1 MTTQIEPPLGSF
13 ADWIRATDEHVSARL
28 ETLAEA
34 ERVLTEAPEAPV
46 ERQALATKLERWR
59 YQHLN
64 SRCGR
69 LAPEDLG
76 LVAAL
81 DLAANELAGRAPRPP
96 RWPRSAVEDT
106 THGGRRI
113 TLAEMCL
120 EPRTPIDEIVRQA
133 AETTSEQFGPLAAD
147 GDSRA
152 TGRRMLMYAPLYLS
166 SHCVNHCS
174 YCGFRYP
181 VGIPRK
187 HLSRAEAIEQAELL
201 VGRGL
206 RHILLV
212 AGEFPSLTTTEYFV
226 EIVDG
231 LIDLGVRPAIEIA
244 PPNTASYAALSAAGV
259 CGVTL
264 YQETYNEQLYAL
276 YHPRGPKRW
285 FDWRLEG
292 LDRAAEAGIGRLGL
306 GVLLGLADP
315 REELLAMIRHADYL
329 QARFPDRTL
338 AFSLPRIYEAPPSFQ
353 TPYPVDDE
361 TFIRMYCALRAAF
374 PEAELVLSTR
384 EPVAIRNR
392 LARICITQ
400 LSAGSSTVPGGYEG
414 DESDCSTGAQFP
426 ISDHRTVGEVAAWL
440 SENGFR
446 PTWDI
451 PL

>member
-1 MTTQIEPPLGSF
+1 MTTQTEPPLGSF
-13 ADWIRATDEHVSARL
+13 ADWIRATDEHASARL

-34 ERVLTEAPEAPV
+34 ERLLTEAPEASV
-46 ERQALATKLERWR
+46 ERQTLATKLERWR
-59 YQHLN
+59 YRHLN
-64 SRCGR
+64 ARCGR

-81 DLAANELAGRAPRPP
+81 DLAANELAGRAARPP
-96 RWPRSAVEDT
+96 RWPRSAVEET
-106 THGGRRI
+106 THDSRRI
-113 TLAEMCL
+113 ALAEMCL
-120 EPRTPIDEIVRQA
+120 DPQTSIDEIAHQA
-133 AETTSEQFGPLAAD
+133 AETSGEHFAPLAAD
-147 GDSRA
+147 GA

-174 YCGFRYP
+174 YCGFRHP

-187 HLSRAEAIEQAELL
+187 HLSPAEAFEQARLL
-201 VGRGL
+201 LGRGI

-212 AGEFPSLTTTEYFV
+212 AGEFPSLTSTEYLL

-231 LIDLGVRPAIEIA
+231 LTELGVSPAIEIA
-244 PPNTASYAALSAAGV
+244 PQDTASYAALSAAGV
-259 CGVTL
+259 CGITL

-276 YHPRGPKRW
+276 YHPQGPKRW

-315 REELLAMIRHADYL
+315 REELMAMIGHADYL
-329 QARFPDRTL
+329 HARFPDRTL
-338 AFSLPRIYEAPPSFQ
+338 AFSLPRIYEAPSSFQ

-414 DESDCSTGAQFP
+414 EESDCSTGAQFP
-426 ISDHRTVGEVAAWL
+426 ISDHRTVSEVTAWL
-440 SENGFR
+440 RENGIR
-446 PTWDI
+446 PTWDV
-451 PL
+451 